1 MSIERIYQTTTQA
14 DGTVIHEFELGG
26 FQTFLYMPASDL
38 QTNLINYGFTGPT
51 LAVFPDRKLAF
62 QELASFARETGLLEI
77 ARSNGVGI
85 VFMNPRGKD
94 WSSEEPGAYEAMT
107 GNLSIAQNNFRDGLA
122 ILKSDEI
129 PDVIHYNILGS
140 CVRMYVYGFGSGAD
154 YIAEHYLRPMAGT
167 AVLGDVG
174 QAALTMVCCTLVNG
188 SVMPKPEKNDIHVVS
203 VGNCAEY
210 NAVLKEYCLDVT
222 VETQLDLKQDFL
234 RVIGNYR
241 RWGGQIVHAYNY
253 AAEGIIDKAE
263 SVMLPIS
270 EDNLMFAKRSPFRRA
285 TEHKVGYV
293 TFYDKGL
300 DVKNGKVPLVL
311 VFHGGGDSAYATA
324 SLAEWPEIGQDE
336 GFLTVAV
343 EMHLAVSAKEVSALI
358 DHLMTEYSIDPER
371 IYATGFSMGGIK
383 SWDLY
388 EQIPQRFAALMPMDA
403 IDYVG
408 NNCFGGKTD
417 TVNQDTPVPL
427 FYIGGVDSFGVEL
440 PCHHE
445 RAIERIAYVSKVNQF
460 RAPYQVSLNDR
471 EDWQDPLYGV
481 PGDRTEVLHDEMFPE
496 SEYTVHYFD
505 SIDGKCYTALM
516 GVTHHAHEIRP
527 FTNRFAWNFVKHF
540 RRTPA
545 GIVIE

>member
-140 CVRMYVYGFGSGAD
+140 GAD

-210 NAVLKEYCLDVT
+210 NAVLKEYCLDV
-222 VETQLDLKQDFL
+222 
-234 RVIGNYR
+234 
-241 RWGGQIVHAYNY
+241 
-253 AAEGIIDKAE
+253 
-263 SVMLPIS
+263 
-270 EDNLMFAKRSPFRRA
+270 
-285 TEHKVGYV
+285 
-293 TFYDKGL
+293 
-300 DVKNGKVPLVL
+300 KNGKVPLVL
-311 VFHGGGDSAYATA
+311 VFHGGGDSAYATG

-371 IYATGFSMGGIK
+371 IYTTGFSMGGIK

-388 EQIPQRFAALMPMDA
+388 EQIPQRFAAL
-403 IDYVG
+403 IDRKSV
-408 NNCFGGKTD
+408 
-417 TVNQDTPVPL
+417 V
-427 FYIGGVDSFGVEL
+427 
-440 PCHHE
+440 
-445 RAIERIAYVSKVNQF
+445 
-460 RAPYQVSLNDR
+460 
-471 EDWQDPLYGV
+471 
-481 PGDRTEVLHDEMFPE
+481 
-496 SEYTVHYFD
+496 
-505 SIDGKCYTALM
+505 
-516 GVTHHAHEIRP
+516 
-527 FTNRFAWNFVKHF
+527 
-540 RRTPA
+540 
-545 GIVIE
+545 

>member
-1 MSIERIYQTTTQA
+1 M
-14 DGTVIHEFELGG
+14 
-26 FQTFLYMPASDL
+26 
-38 QTNLINYGFTGPT
+38 
-51 LAVFPDRKLAF
+51 
-62 QELASFARETGLLEI
+62 
-77 ARSNGVGI
+77 
-85 VFMNPRGKD
+85 
-94 WSSEEPGAYEAMT
+94 
-107 GNLSIAQNNFRDGLA
+107 
-122 ILKSDEI
+122 
-129 PDVIHYNILGS
+129 
-140 CVRMYVYGFGSGAD
+140 
-154 YIAEHYLRPMAGT
+154 
-167 AVLGDVG
+167 
-174 QAALTMVCCTLVNG
+174 
-188 SVMPKPEKNDIHVVS
+188 
-203 VGNCAEY
+203 
-210 NAVLKEYCLDVT
+210 KEYC
-222 VETQLDLKQDFL
+222 
-234 RVIGNYR
+234 
-241 RWGGQIVHAYNY
+241 
-253 AAEGIIDKAE
+253 
-263 SVMLPIS
+263 
-270 EDNLMFAKRSPFRRA
+270 
-285 TEHKVGYV
+285 
-293 TFYDKGL
+293 L

-496 SEYTVHYFD
+496 SEYIVHYFD

>member
-210 NAVLKEYCLDVT
+210 NAVLKEYCLDV
-222 VETQLDLKQDFL
+222 
-234 RVIGNYR
+234 
-241 RWGGQIVHAYNY
+241 
-253 AAEGIIDKAE
+253 
-263 SVMLPIS
+263 
-270 EDNLMFAKRSPFRRA
+270 
-285 TEHKVGYV
+285 
-293 TFYDKGL
+293 
-300 DVKNGKVPLVL
+300 KNGKVPLVL

-343 EMHLAVSAKEVSALI
+343 EMHLAVSAKDVSALI

-496 SEYTVHYFD
+496 SEYIVHYFD

-540 RRTPA
+540 RRTSA